1 MGSQFGILSRV
12 MAIVA
17 VIALAVVA
25 VYVRAAIL
33 RWDEVSEIV
42 RNLRALVG

>member
-1 MGSQFGILSRV
+1 MGDSGVLSRIMV
-12 MAIVA
+12 VCA

-25 VYVRAAIL
+25 VYVRATIL
-33 RWDEVSEIV
+33 RWDEVAEIV